1 MKTFLANFAQDDSG
15 VTAIHYGLISALV
28 ATAII
33 VGAPAIGT
41 NLNTLFTDNFCSAS
55 QRAAAPRS

>member
-1 MKTFLANFAQDDSG
+1 MKTFLANFVQDDSG

-28 ATAII
+28 GTAII

-41 NLNTLFTDNFCSAS
+41 KLNTLFTDISVL
-55 QRAAAPRS
+55 P

>member
-41 NLNTLFTDNFCSAS
+41 KLKTLFTDISVL
-55 QRAAAPRS
+55 P